1 MNPSEFREKRV
12 EWLENRERRRER
24 QISEEVVE

>member
-1 MNPSEFREKRV
+1 MNPEFREKRV
-12 EWLENRERRRER
+12 EWLENRERKRER